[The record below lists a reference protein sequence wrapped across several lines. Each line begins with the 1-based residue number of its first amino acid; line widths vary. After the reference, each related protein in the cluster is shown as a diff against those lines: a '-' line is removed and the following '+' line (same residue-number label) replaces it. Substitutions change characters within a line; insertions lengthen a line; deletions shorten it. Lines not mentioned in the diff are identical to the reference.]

1 MTALARDI
9 SCPDN
14 AANQKGLR
22 SLDASAGP
30 RDTRLLALR
39 AQRQAWWSY
48 PPSIF
53 WRILE
58 GQRGYDRLTAIPAR
72 HVNLELARFF
82 LTIFS
87 YFSLDM

>member
-1 MTALARDI
+1 MTALASDI

-30 RDTRLLALR
+30 ERHEVAGFAGAATSMVVIPTLYLLAN
-39 AQRQAWWSY
+39 
-48 PPSIF
+48 
-53 WRILE
+53 LE

-72 HVNLELARFF
+72 HFA
-82 LTIFS
+82 
-87 YFSLDM
+87 